1 MTESSTPHRG
11 IMFWPVGTGDSTT
24 IVVDEDHVV
33 QVDLH
38 DMAQADLD
46 DAVVMPVVD
55 ELAACLPKRDGRP
68 YLAVF
73 VLTHA
78 DQDHCRGFADL
89 LKAVTIGELWATP
102 AAVAG
107 VRGRRRG
114 DLRRRAGLPG
124 GGRTA
129 GPRDQGRGGPR

>member
-1 MTESSTPHRG
+1 MTVSGVPRRG

-24 IVVDEDHVV
+24 IVIDDDHVI

-46 DAVVMPVVD
+46 GAVVMPVVD

-89 LKAVTIGELWATP
+89 LEAVTIGELWATP
-102 AAVAG
+102 
-107 VRGRRRG
+107 
-114 DLRRRAGLPG
+114 RRRAGLPG

-129 GPRDQGRGGPR
+129 SPGDQGRGEPW